1 MAPPAAVPESLL
13 KKRKRDEEWA
23 NKKAAAAADAQKKA
37 RENRRTIFKRAEA
50 YTNQYRRQV
59 RARHARCPGTAPC
72 MRKPRANVGPPTCA
86 MPVAASAAEAVAK
99 RVQTL
104 GAFAAGPPPYAHPLG
119 SPQRAAR
126 HCGQPRAKLSQR
138 MVPALDS
145 LFWPGT
151 RRAAH
156 GGRPDATLTA

>member
-59 RARHARCPGTAPC
+59 LARHACLREQRHACDTLAQRRSADMRLVRCC
-72 MRKPRANVGPPTCA
+72 MAH
-86 MPVAASAAEAVAK
+86 
-99 RVQTL
+99 QT
-104 GAFAAGPPPYAHPLG
+104 H
-119 SPQRAAR
+119 
-126 HCGQPRAKLSQR
+126 
-138 MVPALDS
+138 
-145 LFWPGT
+145 
-151 RRAAH
+151 
-156 GGRPDATLTA
+156 